1 MSRPVYTR
9 RKPLVTE
16 NETPSAVQDPDPAR
30 RLIIVVVEA
39 GEDPV
44 IETDPPESFA
54 FYEIEAALKRALQI
68 LQEDEILSELSD
80 SEEGEDD

>member
-16 NETPSAVQDPDPAR
+16 NETPSAIQDPAR